1 MISKVIFKGIKFNN
15 LNAKDFSKYI
25 LKKGLF
31 VFPAAPALASI
42 DKSKNYYEF
51 IKKADLVF
59 FDSGFF
65 VLLLRLLKNISVNK
79 FSGI

>member
-42 DKSKNYYEF
+42 DKSKNYYE
-51 IKKADLVF
+51 VH
-59 FDSGFF
+59 
-65 VLLLRLLKNISVNK
+65 
-79 FSGI
+79 